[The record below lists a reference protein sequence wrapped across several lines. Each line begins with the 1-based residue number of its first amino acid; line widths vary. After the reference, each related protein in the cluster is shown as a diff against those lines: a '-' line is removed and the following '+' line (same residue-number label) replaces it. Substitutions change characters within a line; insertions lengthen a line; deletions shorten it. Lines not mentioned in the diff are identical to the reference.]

1 MKKSILLAI
10 AALFVSTNV
19 FATYRSAVIST
30 STGYKIG
37 YEIGNVAAVASSS
50 AGSRKPG
57 DYWYQPFAVKSP
69 ISNSTNYPL
78 ISDYTSTVPFT
89 IDSTIAAIAFNF
101 VETISDLAVAQTPGL
116 CNATA
121 ADVEI
126 VDANSGA
133 ILATPYVS
141 TPFCTKSWIA
151 GIATGSF
158 NYPVAS
164 TWLGKSVIVRM
175 SVAWTGTTP
184 APYSTVETTDAF
196 TLGYCSLIGG
206 TAKLATEAP
215 LAMDISNSPNPA
227 NAYTTITLE
236 NVANPVSLHVYDMLG
251 REVAN
256 LSSAL
261 QSAGSTKSVMLN
273 TAGLSNGMY
282 LYRLAT
288 ETSSV
293 QKTLIVRH

>member
-1 MKKSILLAI
+1 MKKFILLAI

-19 FATYRSAVIST
+19 FATYRSAVITT

-37 YEIGNVAAVASSS
+37 YEIGNVATVSNSLK
-50 AGSRKPG
+50 KPG
-57 DYWYQPFAVKSP
+57 DYWYQPFAIKSP

-78 ISDYTSTVPFT
+78 ISDYASTVPFT
-89 IDSTIAAIAFNF
+89 IDSTMAAIAFNF
-101 VETISDLAVAQTPGL
+101 VETINDLTVAKSPDL
-116 CNATA
+116 CNVTT

-126 VDANSGA
+126 VDAKTG
-133 ILATPYVS
+133 IVLATPYVS

-151 GIATGSF
+151 GMATGNF
-158 NYPVAS
+158 NFPIPS
-164 TWLGKSVIVRM
+164 TMLGMSVIVRM
-175 SVAWTGTTP
+175 NVGWTGTTP

-196 TLGYCSLIGG
+196 TLGYCALIG
-206 TAKLATEAP
+206 TAKLATESP

-227 NAYTTITLE
+227 NVYTTITLE
-236 NVANPVSLHVYDMLG
+236 NVVNPVSLYVYDMLG

-256 LSSAL
+256 LTSAL
-261 QSAGSTKSVMLN
+261 QSAGSSKSVMLN
-273 TAGLSNGMY
+273 TTGLSNGMY

-288 ETSSV
+288 ETGSV